1 MAKARKAADPPAH
14 NPHTLTKIEIARIL
28 DDVSM
33 MLEITGANPFR
44 IRAYSNAARAMEEQT
59 DDIRALIE
67 SKELLEVQGIGKGI
81 FADVASLLDTGTFEM
96 YDDLRREI
104 PQGVLD
110 MLRISGM
117 GPKKVKLV
125 YDELGIKS
133 VEALEHAG
141 RAGQLADLP
150 GWGEKT
156 QTNILRGI
164 ARMRKYQDRF
174 LQNKALKE
182 ATTMHDA
189 VRELPGVTRSMI
201 GGSLRRK
208 RETIGDID
216 ILASAADSA
225 PIMDAFTSHENV
237 ATVIAKGDTKS
248 SVILKS
254 GINCDLRVVTDEQ
267 YPFATHYFTGSKQHN
282 IEVRAIAGKK
292 GLKLNEY
299 GLFDKK
305 DKPTPCKDEAAM
317 FAVLGLDWIPPELRE
332 HTGEIEAATSHTLPT
347 LVEEK
352 DIRGVFHNH
361 TTYSDGKNTLREMAE
376 AARSLGHKYFGTGDH
391 SERAVYAD
399 GMTKADAREQS
410 EAIAALNQELAPFR
424 IFHGVEVDIFGDGEL
439 DYDEETLSMFDYVVA
454 SIHGQFNMSEA
465 EMTKRMVTAI
475 SNPFCTM
482 IGHPTGRLLLSRD
495 GYAVNLQALIDA
507 AAEHDV
513 MLEINAHPNRL
524 DLDWRHLR
532 AARDAGMLHVI
543 NPDAHW
549 TGDLAYFRYG
559 VGVARKGWMEK
570 KDLFNTRTT
579 AQVDKFFK
587 DRKKKRGIA

>member
-1 MAKARKAADPPAH
+1 MAKAPKAADPPAH

-59 DDIRALIE
+59 DDIRALVE
-67 SKELLEVQGIGKGI
+67 SRELLEVQGIGKGI
-81 FADVASLLDTGTFEM
+81 FADVGNLLETGTFEM

-133 VEALEHAG
+133 VKELEHAG
-141 RAGQLADLP
+141 RSGTLADLP

-174 LQNKALKE
+174 LQNRALAE
-182 ATTMHDA
+182 ATVMHDA
-189 VRELPGVTRSMI
+189 VRKLPGVKRSMI
-201 GGSLRRK
+201 GGSLRRR

-216 ILASAADSA
+216 ILVSAPESG

-305 DKPTPCKDEAAM
+305 DKPTPCADEEALFAA
-317 FAVLGLDWIPPELRE
+317 LGLDWIPPELRE
-332 HTGEIEAATSHTLPT
+332 HTGEIEAAAAHKLPV

-376 AARSLGHKYFGTGDH
+376 AARGLGHKYFGTGDH
-391 SERAVYAD
+391 SERAVYAE
-399 GMTKADAREQS
+399 GMTKAKARQQHE
-410 EAIAALNQELAPFR
+410 EVAALNEELAPFR
-424 IFHGVEVDIFGDGEL
+424 IFHGVEVDIFGDGAL

-507 AAEHDV
+507 AAEHNV

-532 AARDAGMLHVI
+532 AAREAGMLIVI

-570 KDLFNTRTT
+570 KDLLNTRTT
-579 AQVDKFFK
+579 VQVEKFFRE
-587 DRKKKRGIA
+587 RKVKKGI